1 MSNHCKFIP
10 QPMATLISMIEGD
23 PAEPVCYGLS
33 SHLSPAPVA
42 SLHYNAVPK
51 TMLEMMGCFDNLI
64 AEAVAQKASGL
75 HTLQ

>member
-1 MSNHCKFIP
+1 MNKFIP
-10 QPMATLISMIEGD
+10 HPMATLISMIEDD
-23 PAEPVCYGLS
+23 PAGPAFYGLS
-33 SHLSPAPVA
+33 SHASSAPVA

-64 AEAVAQKASGL
+64 SDAMTQKASGQ